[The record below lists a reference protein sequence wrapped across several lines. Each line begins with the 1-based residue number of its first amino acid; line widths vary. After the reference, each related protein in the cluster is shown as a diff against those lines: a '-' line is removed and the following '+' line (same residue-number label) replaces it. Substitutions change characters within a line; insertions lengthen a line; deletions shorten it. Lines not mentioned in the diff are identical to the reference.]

1 MKHKFTTLT
10 AIAMLT
16 AGVSVALAQ
25 QSTQSTAAPPAG
37 QDLVSQAAR
46 RLWRQPSIDAR
57 LRQKIN
63 LFGQQLVGTGQYL
76 QKQSNGGPLLRLEV
90 KVQIGEQL
98 TSMQQVC
105 DGRFLWIRRE
115 LPGGTTLSRVDL
127 NRIRTAVNQKG
138 REPLSDSTTNWMA
151 LGGLPRLL
159 SGLDEN
165 FQFGPARS
173 AQLGENPVWIAE
185 GHWKTE
191 KLSEML
197 PGQKDAI
204 AAGGPPDL
212 TPLSPHLPTSVL
224 VVLGQRDLIPYRI
237 EYRRPTP
244 GTTAGGAAPSAIPSN
259 PIVVLEL
266 YDVHQGNNLQ
276 DQHFA
281 YQPGNQEITDHTDL
295 YLQNMG
301 LLEKSPKGD

>member
-10 AIAMLT
+10 AVALLT
-16 AGVSVALAQ
+16 AGAAGTLAQ
-25 QSTQSTAAPPAG
+25 QTAPSTAAPPAG
-37 QDLVSQAAR
+37 QKLVSQAAR
-46 RLWRQPSIDAR
+46 QMWQQPSVEVR

-76 QKQSNGGPLLRLEV
+76 QKNVESGPLLRLEL

-98 TSMQQVC
+98 TSMQQIC

-115 LPGGTTLSRVDL
+115 LPGGTTLGRVHLD
-127 NRIRTAVNQKG
+127 RIRDAIRQTA

-159 SGLDEN
+159 AGLDEN
-165 FQFGPARS
+165 FHFGPASS
-173 AQLGENPVWIAE
+173 AQLGDTSVWITE

-197 PGQKDAI
+197 PDQKDVI
-204 AAGGPPDL
+204 AAGRRPDL
-212 TPLSPHLPTSVL
+212 MRLSPHLPTSVL

-237 EYRRPTP
+237 EYRRSVH
-244 GTTAGGAAPSAIPSN
+244 GTGVGAAPQSTSPASPV
-259 PIVVLEL
+259 VVLEL
-266 YDVHQGNNLQ
+266 FDVHQRKDLQ
-276 DQHFA
+276 DEHFV
-281 YQPGNQEITDHTDL
+281 YQPGNQQIADHTDL

-301 LLEKSPKGD
+301 LVEKKPAGS